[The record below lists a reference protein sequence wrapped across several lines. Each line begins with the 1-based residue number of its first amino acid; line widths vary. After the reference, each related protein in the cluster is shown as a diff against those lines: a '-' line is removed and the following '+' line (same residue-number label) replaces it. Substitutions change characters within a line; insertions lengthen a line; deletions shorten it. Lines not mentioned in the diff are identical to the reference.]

1 MRKYRLLGDYLAKQP
16 ETSLSL
22 TFQEIERILGF
33 ALPLSAHNHRA
44 WWANSLSHP
53 QASAWLNVGWK
64 VSKVDIEKK
73 TVLLVRPLILS
84 LQEVTDTGESI
95 SLIVTND
102 RDKVVLLL
110 SGPNALATIA
120 YSWQQIIQALIDMK
134 PNMFGNLTNQPD
146 HYIFPEM
153 LAKLGYKV
161 INWDTGESWQH
172 SE

>member
-110 SGPNALATIA
+110 SGPNGSATVA

-134 PNMFGNLTNQPD
+134 PDIFGNLTNQPD

-153 LAKLGYKV
+153 LAKLGYRV
-161 INWDTGESWQH
+161 INWDTGESWQ
-172 SE
+172 EG